1 MTVPMPIR
9 QDIRRYE
16 MEGLSRSAIAERLGI
31 SRNTVAKYADMED
44 FSPRP
49 EARPEQSRSRVEP
62 FSRVV
67 DSWLR
72 ADRSMPRKQRH
83 TARRVYDRLVTEQGF
98 AGSYSSVQRWMK
110 RWREENRAESDG
122 FVELDWA
129 PGTAQVDFGLARALV
144 AGVERD
150 VHVLVVSFPYSNMRF
165 CVALPGENAEC
176 VCTGLIRVFSAVGR
190 VPGVLVFDNATG
202 VGRRFGR
209 QITMTR
215 VFNAFQAHYRIGE
228 VRFCN
233 PYSGNEK
240 GSVEN
245 AVGFLRRNLM
255 VPIPKAESL
264 ETLTR
269 MLLARCGELAHQS
282 HYRKEGTIEGLFEQD
297 KARML
302 ALPGVSFDPV
312 RWETRHADN
321 LGIVTVDGARY
332 LAVAKYH
339 NLPVHVGLRA
349 FDVEIRATDGT
360 RIVQLDRAY
369 GRNAV
374 TAADP
379 ASILPVLARK
389 PRSWG
394 ESPLRGDFPET
405 VREALDV
412 MNDLDRGR
420 LLKEL
425 TTSSQAHG
433 FAATVQACRVILESG
448 RELAFTAIDQTARR
462 VGQSDDEPHGPDL
475 TRYDRFMKETNA

>member
-1 MTVPMPIR
+1 
-9 QDIRRYE
+9 

-176 VCTGLIRVFSAVGR
+176 VCAGLIRVFDEAGR
-190 VPGVLVFDNATG
+190 VPRVLVFDNATG
-202 VGRRFGR
+202 VGHRSGR
-209 QITMTR
+209 EVTMTR

-255 VPIPKAESL
+255 VPMPKAESL
-264 ETLTR
+264 QALTR
-269 MLLARCGELAHQS
+269 MLLERCGELAHQP

-297 KARML
+297 RAEML

-312 RWETRHADN
+312 RWEIRHADN

-332 LAVAKYH
+332 LAGAKYH
-339 NLPVHVGLRA
+339 NMSLHVGLRA
-349 FDVEIRATDGT
+349 FDVEIRSTEGT
-360 RIVQLDRAY
+360 GIVRLERVY

-379 ASILPVLARK
+379 ASILPVMARK

-394 ESPLRGDFPET
+394 ESPLRGDFPEP
-405 VREALDV
+405 VRRALDV
-412 MNDLDRGR
+412 MEDPDRGR
-420 LLKEL
+420 LLRDL
-425 TTSSQAHG
+425 AASSQANG

-448 RELAFTAIDQTARR
+448 RELSFTAIDQTARR
-462 VGQSDDEPHGPDL
+462 IGQGDDEPHGPDL
-475 TRYDRFMKETNA
+475 SRYDRFMKETNA